1 MTRHFHLIVLTALL
15 LFSRPSFSALGFEPG
30 ETVLTNCRQIYTKG
44 TIKAKVDDGYTVHFA
59 KSSGPINCP
68 PFRWHSEF
76 VLPFQSVQEY
86 RLQFYGGIK
95 RDKLF
100 KVGERVVLRFETD
113 RRVVKDKAT
122 VDIDAEITD
131 ISTIG
136 AIALKLLSTNTDAA
150 ATFWQQVGSNY
161 IDLRHKALEVERNK
175 R

>member
-1 MTRHFHLIVLTALL
+1 M
-15 LFSRPSFSALGFEPG
+15 
-30 ETVLTNCRQIYTKG
+30 
-44 TIKAKVDDGYTVHFA
+44 
-59 KSSGPINCP
+59 
-68 PFRWHSEF
+68 
-76 VLPFQSVQEY
+76 
-86 RLQFYGGIK
+86 LQFYGGIK

-131 ISTIG
+131 ISNIG